1 MSLFSGEMLAK
12 ANKVNQE
19 VSDRIAKIKAMKEE
33 ILRPRESK
41 SKSSVRSGRQMSDK
55 DYNQITKELGMN
67 IELKKVTGSEA
78 GSEMDAL
85 SDRGDVLSN
94 HQLKE
99 NPAT

>member
-1 MSLFSGEMLAK
+1 MLTSVNTSMSKNTNKIDHIQPIMSLFSGEMLAK

-55 DYNQITKELGMN
+55 DYN
-67 IELKKVTGSEA
+67 
-78 GSEMDAL
+78 
-85 SDRGDVLSN
+85 
-94 HQLKE
+94 
-99 NPAT
+99 